1 MSEQYRVAI
10 AGATGAVGVEF
21 LRLLEERHFP
31 ISKLL
36 LLASARS
43 AGKTMRFDGRDV
55 LVEELTEDSF
65 DEHRYRVF
73 QRGRVRSRRNMR
85 RSRRG
90 RARWWSTTLRP
101 SAWIRRCRW

>member
-31 ISKLL
+31 ISELL

-43 AGKTMRFDGRDV
+43 AGKLMRFQGRNIP
-55 LVEELTEDSF
+55 VEELTENSF
-65 DEHRYRVF
+65 RGHRHRIL
-73 QRGRVRSRRNMR
+73 QRGRFDFEEICAD
-85 RSRRG
+85 RG
-90 RARWWSTTLRP
+90 AGGRGGGG
-101 SAWIRRCRW
+101 